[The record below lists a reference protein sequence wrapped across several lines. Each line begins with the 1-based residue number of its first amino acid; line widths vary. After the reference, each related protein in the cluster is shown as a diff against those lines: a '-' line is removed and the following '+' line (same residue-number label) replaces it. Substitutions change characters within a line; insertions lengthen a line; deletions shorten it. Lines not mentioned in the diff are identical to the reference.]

1 MDYHPILCGETL
13 EESTSECFD
22 IKQGDKNYKLN
33 IKLFDNIIESCLSE
47 ENLFLE
53 IYEKKHPKTKY
64 FQDFLLSKNF

>member
-1 MDYHPILCGETL
+1 MDYHPILCRETP
-13 EESTSECFD
+13 EGATSECFD

-33 IKLFDNIIESCLSE
+33 IILLDEYIESSLSE